1 MVLASVFTCVYCFK
15 CFFLVGYSDAW
26 PANPSHCVRTEPYWT
41 LQPEACAVMATFD
54 HRADPNV
61 QNYLGATPLHY
72 VLAWKHRNQDE
83 LKNFCLESLR
93 IRIILYTFIVFRV
106 LWIEVL
112 EALVKRLE
120 SSFFS
125 GIWTISLGQSCM
137 TFTRGTPQQQWFEV
151 CLRKSNWRGIANLLL
166 ENGSPGWDYGKEF
179 LSR

>member
-1 MVLASVFTCVYCFK
+1 MCLLFQVFFSCWLFWRMTSKPLPLRKNWTILNLTARGLWSYGHV
-15 CFFLVGYSDAW
+15 W
-26 PANPSHCVRTEPYWT
+26 P
-41 LQPEACAVMATFD
+41 Q
-54 HRADPNV
+54 ADPNV

-93 IRIILYTFIVFRV
+93 IIIIIVLYTFIVFRV

-125 GIWTISLGQSCM
+125 GIWTISLGQSSAAAM
-137 TFTRGTPQQQWFEV
+137 IWGVFEKKQLARD
-151 CLRKSNWRGIANLLL
+151 CKSLTGEWIAWLRLWERIV
-166 ENGSPGWDYGKEF
+166 
-179 LSR
+179 